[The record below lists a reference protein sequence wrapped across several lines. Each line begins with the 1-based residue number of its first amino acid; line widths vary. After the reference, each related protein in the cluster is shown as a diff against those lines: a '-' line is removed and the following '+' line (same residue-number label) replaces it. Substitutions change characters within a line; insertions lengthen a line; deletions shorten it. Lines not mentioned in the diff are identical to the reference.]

1 VKTVARPDRV
11 ARSRSARDKRLGGLG
26 LALFILSLATP
37 ALSQSYVQPPCPA
50 RSAPTF
56 EDGLQPLWY
65 RRFWTG
71 ECKGLSALKCRRG
84 QPYWNDVVHTLTAR
98 APPARRAE
106 AAGRACRLGRQIGL
120 EWTRPSAVRRI
131 NTRDLQALN
140 ATLEKSPDVL
150 SGLSAV
156 EARVRPRVKLSG
168 F

>member
-1 VKTVARPDRV
+1 MNTVARSDRV
-11 ARSRSARDKRLGGLG
+11 ARSRSALDKRIGGLG
-26 LALFILSLATP
+26 LALFILSVAAP
-37 ALSQSYVQPPCPA
+37 AFSQSYVQAPCPA
-50 RSAPTF
+50 KSAPAF
-56 EDGLQPLWY
+56 EDALQSLWY

-84 QPYWNDVVHTLTAR
+84 KPYWNDVVHTLAAR

-106 AAGRACRLGRQIGL
+106 VARRACGLGRQIGL

-131 NTRDLQALN
+131 NTKDLQALN

-156 EARVRPRVKLSG
+156 EARVRPRVKR
-168 F
+168 